1 MIKGA
6 DLKGQKLLCDLD
18 DRELDMIAKR
28 MTSEQYGK
36 GALVFREGET
46 TRGIFLIKKGKIE
59 ISKTTPD
66 GWKQTLA
73 MLTELHFFGELSVIE
88 DRKNHSTNTTSLDDT
103 LLYRITTDEFKA
115 LERDE
120 PAMMYKIMK
129 TMARMASRN
138 VHMMNEKLIKAL
150 ISY

>member
-6 DLKGQKLLCDLD
+6 DLKDQKLLGDLD
-18 DRELDMIAKR
+18 SRELDSIAKR
-28 MTSEQYGK
+28 MTLEQHSK
-36 GALVFREGET
+36 GAVVFREGES

-73 MLTELHFFGELSVIE
+73 LLAELHFFGELSVIE
-88 DRKNHSTNTTSLDDT
+88 DRKAHSTNAAALDDT
-103 LLYRITTDEFKA
+103 DLYRITIDDFKV

-120 PAMMYKIMK
+120 PVMMYKIMK